1 VVVGAGQFGQ
11 REGVEGI
18 GLAAGGPKAGTGGL
32 KLVGVDG
39 QHDEAGFQ
47 QSLDQHALRPFDGH
61 PLDAFAHQRAAKL
74 GEPSLVVSEAYLEDL
89 APGLVEDAKRV
100 LLFRPVDSP
109 ALLCTRRPPFWLVF
123 VAARPQMSYRCGC
136 S

>member
-1 VVVGAGQFGQ
+1 
-11 REGVEGI
+11 
-18 GLAAGGPKAGTGGL
+18 
-32 KLVGVDG
+32 VDG

-47 QSLDQHALRPFDGH
+47 QSLDQHALRPFEGH
-61 PLDAFAHQRAAKL
+61 PLLDAFAHQRAAKL
-74 GEPSLVVSEAYLEDL
+74 AEPSLVVVSEAHLEDL